1 MADLLECLLQI
12 KGLRHSVERLGALAE
27 MARANREPART
38 ALTRTA
44 ADLVTAEQRWQSVLA
59 GVLPGRVGSDES
71 AASSDPADAVEA
83 FRLARVFTLELLDS
97 CSAEDLAAST
107 TVSGLGRVTVADI
120 VAHMLAHDT
129 ERLEALAVIVQP
141 G

>member
-12 KGLRHSVERLGALAE
+12 KGLRHSVARLVALAE
-27 MARANREPART
+27 VAGDDPDPTRTALART
-38 ALTRTA
+38 AA
-44 ADLVTAEQRWQSVLA
+44 ELVTAEQRWQSVLA
-59 GVLPGRVGSDES
+59 RALPDRAWSGGP
-71 AASSDPADAVEA
+71 ATPADPAEPVEA
-83 FRLARVFTLELLDS
+83 FTRSRQLTLEVLDS

-107 TVSGLGRVTVADI
+107 TAPGLGRVTVADI

-129 ERLEALAVIVQP
+129 ERLGALTVVVRP